1 MKYKV
6 GDKVQIKSI
15 DWYNSTRNSDRWINL
30 NGFKFNPDMKKFCGK
45 TFTIKDVWLEGYYKF
60 KGNEYC

>member
-15 DWYNSTRNSDRWINL
+15 DWYNSTRNSDGWINL

-45 TFTIKDVWLEGYYKF
+45 T
-60 KGNEYC
+60 